1 MTIICHKIIKM
12 NRLWNRNF
20 SILTI
25 GSFIS
30 AFGSAAAGIAF
41 GILIYKQTG
50 SPLTLALFT
59 IANIIPRMITS
70 ILVGPFVDRN
80 SRVKMIYRIDYF
92 YSIFFSIVA
101 VILFTGYFNVWVFTI
116 IAAFFG
122 IVDTVYQ
129 IAFTS
134 LFPEVITPG
143 NHSKA
148 YSISSLIWPISAA
161 VMAPIATYLIE
172 TYVFGVAILMAF
184 NALTF
189 VITATI
195 ETQIKL
201 EEKLNTK
208 KVHSK
213 ITFIEDIKEG
223 LHYYKLEKGILGI
236 GVLFAAFS
244 FVYAA
249 SDLLRMPYFVNHP
262 TLTLQNFSLLI
273 SASAIGR
280 MVGGVIHYIFKYP
293 TAKKYLIAVSV
304 YITVEV
310 LGATLLYMPYIIMVV
325 VSFIVGLL
333 SVTSFNIR
341 MSATQTYIPSNIRG
355 RVNSTQ
361 QMLWNIGTILGT
373 LTIGLIAEYSGLEY
387 RFIIMLASIVSL
399 SAIVIFPIGMKN
411 EFKKI
416 YNVDV

>member
-1 MTIICHKIIKM
+1 M
-12 NRLWNRNF
+12 NKLWNRNF

-59 IANIIPRMITS
+59 IANIIPRMLTS

-304 YITVEV
+304 YITVEI
-310 LGATLLYMPYIIMVV
+310 LGATLLYMPYIMMVV

>member
-1 MTIICHKIIKM
+1 M
-12 NRLWNRNF
+12 NKLWNRNF

-92 YSIFFSIVA
+92 YSIFFSV
-101 VILFTGYFNVWVFTI
+101 VSLILFTGYFNVWVFTI

-134 LFPEVITPG
+134 LFPEVITQG

-161 VMAPIATYLIE
+161 VMAPIATFLIE
-172 TYVFGVAILMAF
+172 TYEFGVAILMAF

-201 EEKLNTK
+201 VEKLNTK

-273 SASAIGR
+273 SAGAIGR
-280 MVGGVIHYIFKYP
+280 MVGGIIHYIFKYP

-310 LGATLLYMPYIIMVV
+310 LGATLLYMPYIMMVV

-341 MSATQTYIPSNIRG
+341 MSATQTYLPSHIRG
-355 RVNSTQ
+355 RINSTQ

-387 RFIIMLASIVSL
+387 RFIILLASVVSL
-399 SAIVIFPIGMKN
+399 SAIIIFPIGMKN

>member
-1 MTIICHKIIKM
+1 M
-12 NRLWNRNF
+12 NKLWNRNF
-20 SILTI
+20 TILTI

-41 GILIYKQTG
+41 GILIYIKTG

-59 IANIIPRMITS
+59 IANIIPRMITA
-70 ILVGPFVDRN
+70 IFVGPFVDRH
-80 SRVKMIYRIDYF
+80 SRVKLIYLIDFF
-92 YSIFFSIVA
+92 YAFFFLVVA
-101 VILFTGYFNVWVFTI
+101 GILFTGYFDVIVFTL

-122 IVDTVYQ
+122 IVDTLYQ
-129 IAFTS
+129 IAFTT
-134 LFPEVITPG
+134 LFPEVISKG

-161 VMAPIATYLIE
+161 VMAPVATYFIE
-172 TYVFGVAILMAF
+172 NYEFGVALLMAF
-184 NALTF
+184 NAVTF
-189 VITATI
+189 LITATI
-195 ETQIKL
+195 ETQIKVD
-201 EEKLNTK
+201 EKLNK
-208 KVHSK
+208 KEVTSK
-213 ITFIEDIKEG
+213 ITFLTDLKEG

-262 TLTLQNFSLLI
+262 TFTIQHFSLLI

-280 MVGGVIHYIFKYP
+280 MVGGVIHYLFKYP

-304 YITVEV
+304 YITVEI
-310 LGATLLYMPYIIMVV
+310 LSATLLYMPYVLMVG

-341 MSATQTYIPSNIRG
+341 MSATQTYLPSHIRG

-361 QMLWNIGTILGT
+361 QLLWNIGTILGT
-373 LTIGLIAEYSGLEY
+373 LIIGLVAEYSGLEY
-387 RFIIMLASIVSL
+387 RFIIMLSAIVSL
-399 SAIVIFPIGMKN
+399 SAIIIIPIGMKD

>member
-1 MTIICHKIIKM
+1 M
-12 NRLWNRNF
+12 NKLWNRNF
-20 SILTI
+20 TILTI

-41 GILIYKQTG
+41 GILIYIKTG

-59 IANIIPRMITS
+59 IANIIPRMITA
-70 ILVGPFVDRN
+70 IFVGPFVDRH
-80 SRVKMIYRIDYF
+80 SRVKLIYLIDFF
-92 YSIFFSIVA
+92 YAFFFLVVA
-101 VILFTGYFNVWVFTI
+101 GILFTGYFDVIVFTL

-122 IVDTVYQ
+122 IVDTLYQ
-129 IAFTS
+129 IAFTT
-134 LFPEVITPG
+134 LFPEVISKG

-161 VMAPIATYLIE
+161 VMAPVATYFIE
-172 TYVFGVAILMAF
+172 NYEFGVAILMAF
-184 NALTF
+184 NAVTF
-189 VITATI
+189 LITATI
-195 ETQIKL
+195 ETQIKVD
-201 EEKLNTK
+201 EKLNK
-208 KVHSK
+208 KEVTSK
-213 ITFIEDIKEG
+213 ITFLTDLKEG

-262 TLTLQNFSLLI
+262 TFTIQHFSLLI

-280 MVGGVIHYIFKYP
+280 MVGGVIHYLFKYP

-304 YITVEV
+304 YITVEI
-310 LGATLLYMPYIIMVV
+310 LSATLLYMPYVLMVG

-341 MSATQTYIPSNIRG
+341 MSATQTYLPSHIRG

-361 QMLWNIGTILGT
+361 QLLWNVGTILGT
-373 LTIGLIAEYSGLEY
+373 LIIGLVAEYSGLEY
-387 RFIIMLASIVSL
+387 RFIIMLSAIVSL
-399 SAIVIFPIGMKN
+399 SAIIIIPIGMKD

>member
-1 MTIICHKIIKM
+1 M
-12 NRLWNRNF
+12 NKLWNRNF
-20 SILTI
+20 TILTI

-41 GILIYKQTG
+41 GILIYINTG

-59 IANIIPRMITS
+59 IANIIPRMITA
-70 ILVGPFVDRN
+70 IFVGPFVDRH
-80 SRVKMIYRIDYF
+80 SRVKLIYLIDFF
-92 YSIFFSIVA
+92 YAFFFLVVA
-101 VILFTGYFNVWVFTI
+101 GILFTGYFDVIVFTL

-122 IVDTVYQ
+122 IIDTLYQ
-129 IAFTS
+129 IAFTT
-134 LFPEVITPG
+134 LFPEVISKG

-161 VMAPIATYLIE
+161 VMAPVATYFIE
-172 TYVFGVAILMAF
+172 NYEFGVAILMAF
-184 NALTF
+184 NAVTF
-189 VITATI
+189 LITATI
-195 ETQIKL
+195 ETQIKVD
-201 EEKLNTK
+201 EKLNK
-208 KVHSK
+208 KEVTSK
-213 ITFIEDIKEG
+213 ITFLTDLKEG

-262 TLTLQNFSLLI
+262 TFTIQHFSLLI

-280 MVGGVIHYIFKYP
+280 MVGGVIHYLFKYP

-304 YITVEV
+304 YITVEI
-310 LGATLLYMPYIIMVV
+310 LSATLLYMPYVLMVG

-341 MSATQTYIPSNIRG
+341 MSATQTYLPSHIRG

-361 QMLWNIGTILGT
+361 QLLWNVGTILGT
-373 LTIGLIAEYSGLEY
+373 LIIGLVAEYSGLEY
-387 RFIIMLASIVSL
+387 RFIIMLSAIVSL
-399 SAIVIFPIGMKN
+399 SAIIIIPIGMKD

>member
-1 MTIICHKIIKM
+1 M
-12 NRLWNRNF
+12 NKLWNRNF

-70 ILVGPFVDRN
+70 IFVGPFVDRN

-92 YSIFFSIVA
+92 YSIFFLLVA
-101 VILFTGYFNVWVFTI
+101 LILFTGYFNVWVFTM

-134 LFPEVITPG
+134 LFPEVISKG

-161 VMAPIATYLIE
+161 VMAPIATFLIE
-172 TYVFGVAILMAF
+172 NYEFGVAILMVF

-280 MVGGVIHYIFKYP
+280 MVGGIIHYIFKYP
-293 TAKKYLIAVSV
+293 TAKKYLIAVGV

-310 LGATLLYMPYIIMVV
+310 LGATLLYMPYIMMVV

-341 MSATQTYIPSNIRG
+341 MSATQTYLPSHIRG
-355 RVNSTQ
+355 RINSTQ

-387 RFIIMLASIVSL
+387 RFIILLASVVSL
-399 SAIVIFPIGMKN
+399 SAIFIFPIGMKN

>member
-1 MTIICHKIIKM
+1 M

-20 SILTI
+20 TILTI

-41 GILIYKQTG
+41 GILIYTKTG

-59 IANIIPRMITS
+59 VANIIPRMITA
-70 ILVGPFVDRN
+70 IFVGPFVDRH
-80 SRVKMIYRIDYF
+80 SRVKMIYKIDFF
-92 YSIFFSIVA
+92 YSLFFAFVA
-101 VILFTGYFNVWVFTI
+101 IILFSGYFDVLVFTL

-122 IVDTVYQ
+122 IIDTVYQ

-134 LFPEVITPG
+134 LFPEVISQG

-161 VMAPIATYLIE
+161 VMAPIATFLIE
-172 TYVFGVAILMAF
+172 NYQDGIAILMLF
-184 NALTF
+184 NAVTF

-195 ETQIKL
+195 ETQIKVD
-201 EEKLNTK
+201 EKLNTK
-208 KVHSK
+208 TDGTK
-213 ITFIEDIKEG
+213 ISFITDLKEG

-236 GVLFAAFS
+236 GILFAAFS

-262 TLTLQNFSLLI
+262 TLTLQHFSLLI

-280 MVGGVIHYIFKYP
+280 MIGGIIHYIFKYP

-310 LGATLLYMPYIIMVV
+310 LGATLLYMPYVMMVA

-341 MSATQTYIPSNIRG
+341 MSATQTYLPSHIRG

-361 QMLWNIGTILGT
+361 QMLWNIGTILGV
-373 LTIGLIAEYSGLEY
+373 LTIGLVAEYSGLEY
-387 RFIIMLASIVSL
+387 RFIIMLASVVSL
-399 SAIVIFPIGMKN
+399 SAIFLIPVRMKD